1 MHAPVRRLPRARPPL
16 APVAAPTAAVAR
28 RSVARAFAG
37 LLGVLTALAALGL
50 VGCGGM
56 MDEAAYP
63 EAPLPDPRV
72 APQAPPAEQVPQ
84 PAQAAQIEAAQ
95 PEEVAV
101 GPVPEAYPEPAG
113 GGGDGVVGGDN
124 DTYRETDPS
133 ALTEFRTTLDPYG
146 AWVDD
151 ETYGTVWVPAAHVV
165 GPDFTPYVT
174 AGHWTYEDGYVWASD
189 YSWGWAPF
197 HYGRWVYVGGRGWA
211 WIPGR
216 VYSGAWVVWRAGPVG
231 FGYVGWGPA
240 PPMWTWRGGY
250 AYGFRGGYRT
260 PYYFCENRHVFHP
273 QVSGRVVRGPLAGD
287 IGRRTEPY
295 VPAQPRVG
303 DRVAANPGVVPGGP
317 GGPGGRVG
325 AAPTTTPT
333 GLRRGAAGPTLS
345 HLALDPA
352 KAPRPAPTDR
362 SVRAFDFASPR
373 TAVALGARP
382 PSVAPRPVG
391 ALGGSGVSA
400 AQGPARIGP
409 PAAAMPP
416 QRDPRAAPTHIQP
429 GPTRLPPL
437 RAEPRYA
444 PAAPFAAAPYRGSPR
459 SAPLVEHHR
468 DPATSSPA
476 FSSRAAPTTARPA
489 ATSRPSSSPSFSSR
503 PSSSPSFSSR
513 PSSSPSFSSRPSTSS
528 PSFSPSRVA
537 PTSPP
542 RSSPGRVRR

>member
-1 MHAPVRRLPRARPPL
+1 MHPHARPRL
-16 APVAAPTAAVAR
+16 APLGRPP
-28 RSVARAFAG
+28 SVRVAFAG
-37 LLGVLTALAALGL
+37 LLSVLTALAALGL

-56 MDEAAYP
+56 LDEAAYP
-63 EAPLPDPRV
+63 EAPLPEPRV
-72 APQAPPAEQVPQ
+72 APQAPPAPQ
-84 PAQAAQIEAAQ
+84 PEPATQVEAPD

-101 GPVPEAYPEPAG
+101 GPVPEAYPEPPG
-113 GGGDGVVGGDN
+113 GSSEGVVGGDN

-133 ALTEFRTTLDPYG
+133 ALTEFRATLDPYG
-146 AWVDD
+146 AWVED

-216 VYSGAWVVWRAGPVG
+216 VYSGAWVVWRTGPVG

-240 PPMWTWRGGY
+240 PPLWVWRGGY
-250 AYGFRGGYRT
+250 AYGFGGGYRT
-260 PYYFCENRHVFHP
+260 PYYFCENRYVFHP

-295 VPAQPRVG
+295 IPAQPRIG
-303 DRVAANPGVVPGGP
+303 DRVAANPGVIPA
-317 GGPGGRVG
+317 GPGGRVG
-325 AAPTTTPT
+325 ASPSTTPA

-362 SVRAFDFASPR
+362 SARAFDLASPR

-391 ALGGSGVSA
+391 ALGAVGPRAPG
-400 AQGPARIGP
+400 QGPARIGP
-409 PAAAMPP
+409 PAVALSP
-416 QRDPRAAPTHIQP
+416 QHDPRSAPTHVQP
-429 GPTRLPPL
+429 APTRLPAL
-437 RAEPRYA
+437 RGEPRYA
-444 PAAPFAAAPYRGSPR
+444 PQATAPYASPSQPR

-468 DPATSSPA
+468 APAAS
-476 FSSRAAPTTARPA
+476 APTFSHATPPAARPA
-489 ATSRPSSSPSFSSR
+489 PSYSRPAPSYSRPAPSYSRPSPSYSR
-503 PSSSPSFSSR
+503 PSPSYSR
-513 PSSSPSFSSRPSTSS
+513 PSPSYSRPAST
-528 PSFSPSRVA
+528 PSRA
-537 PTSPP
+537 PSAPSQPTSAP
-542 RSSPGRVRR
+542 RSSHSRVRR